1 MKILSLL
8 LMLGCIFNTPVYAEK
23 VNLPEEG
30 VERLAFIAKAFKMPH
45 TGMFITA
52 VLIIIVMIIGFSIGK
67 KNEDEQ

>member
-8 LMLGCIFNTPVYAEK
+8 LMLGCVFNTPVYAEK

-30 VERLAFIAKAFKMPH
+30 VKRLAFIAEAFKMPH
-45 TGMFITA
+45 TGMFVTA
-52 VLIIIVMIIGFSIGK
+52 AVIVVVMVLGCKMGY